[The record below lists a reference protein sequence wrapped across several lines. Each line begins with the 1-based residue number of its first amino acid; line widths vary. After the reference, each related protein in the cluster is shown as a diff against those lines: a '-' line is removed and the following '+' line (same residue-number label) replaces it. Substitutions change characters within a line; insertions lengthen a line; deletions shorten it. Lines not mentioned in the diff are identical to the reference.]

1 MTPISSLLKKFMDE
15 VIKLENNATKAV
27 EWADRILKVKTEKE
41 LQDIK
46 IEWLEHKYVTETSR
60 ELIRKGSTIDTDAL
74 KQIAHEY
81 IKARISLGP
90 FGLDVSLKNL
100 DVNTQELILKY
111 VIRTNPPPFVP
122 LPSVFS
128 SFEMVEYIINSA
140 LRGQLSPMASHIS
153 GNPIEIPSL
162 NMDPANFKKALN
174 GDPDQR
180 GILQNKIT
188 QSVGVSA
195 FAFIL
200 YKGLLKI
207 YDIYHRPI
215 KDRSF
220 LLQVQ
225 GPSIIWEQVKKAL
238 NLNSKR
244 SPTFVNNDIK
254 EMWIVNPRVLTK
266 SGIRTIQQTLVK
278 KLEPKTKISL
288 SSVIR
293 YNEKW
298 PLMNIRTN

>member
-1 MTPISSLLKKFMDE
+1 MDE
-15 VIKLENNATKAV
+15 VVRLENAEQAV
-27 EWADRILKVKTEKE
+27 KWADQILTVKTGKE

-46 IEWLEHKYVTETSR
+46 IKWLEHKYVTETSR
-60 ELIRKGSTIDTDAL
+60 ELIAKGSEIDKDVL
-74 KQIAHEY
+74 KQIAHAY
-81 IKARISLGP
+81 IKARISLDPIGS
-90 FGLDVSLKNL
+90 GASVKDLDT
-100 DVNTQELILKY
+100 NTQELILKY
-111 VIRTNPPPFVP
+111 VIKTNPPPSVP

-128 SFEMVEYIINSA
+128 PFEMVEYIINSA
-140 LRGQLSPMASHIS
+140 LRGQLSPLASHIS

-162 NMDPANFKKALN
+162 NMDPASFKKALN

-225 GPSIIWEQVKKAL
+225 GPPIIWEQIKKAL
-238 NLNSKR
+238 NLNSTR
-244 SPTFVNNDIK
+244 SPTFVSDDIK

-288 SSVIR
+288 SSVTR

-298 PLMNIRTN
+298 PLMNIRSN